1 MMYFNSQTSSGVPT
15 VESTIS
21 KDAGK
26 QNGEAYAAFL
36 NTLGKWNI
44 YNTYTSQLDAGVGIV
59 GKIMRGTVG
68 VVILGCM
75 YLMDGLDGLLQI
87 TADLV
92 GYLNVFSYLVDDSG
106 NILKVTLCMFC
117 SQLLICISNLMYL
130 RKFSYQFS

>member
-1 MMYFNSQTSSGVPT
+1 MVMQVMMKKVKKDKETNRSYASKLFDETDKNQSMMYFNSQTSSGVPT

-21 KDAGK
+21 KDSGK
-26 QNGEAYAAFL
+26 QNGESYAAFL

-59 GKIMRGTVG
+59 GKIMRGSVG
-68 VVILGCM
+68 VVILGCL

-92 GYLNVFSYLVDDSG
+92 GYLNVLV
-106 NILKVTLCMFC
+106 I
-117 SQLLICISNLMYL
+117 
-130 RKFSYQFS
+130 